1 MKRSAAAWL
10 CAIAILS
17 ATTPVRAHAP
27 LDGVGDF
34 YAGLLHP
41 IIVPTEL
48 LAIAAIGL
56 LLGFCGFK
64 HCHYGIPALCGG
76 LILGLAMGFIDV
88 AEGAGSGLL
97 VGIALVAAATVTAGI
112 GLPVAVAAVLAL
124 VGGFAVG
131 LDAQPETQS
140 FPMAF
145 LTGTATVL
153 SGTVVGLV
161 VAAVVLSRDKF
172 WQEVA
177 VRVAGSW
184 LTASGMLYFSW
195 RLVGPSG

>member
-1 MKRSAAAWL
+1 MGRRAAIWL
-10 CAIAILS
+10 GAIAIL
-17 ATTPVRAHAP
+17 AAIAPARAHAP
-27 LDGVGDF
+27 LDGVGEF

-41 IIVPTEL
+41 IVVPAEL
-48 LAIAAIGL
+48 VAIAAVGL

-64 HCHYGIPALCGG
+64 HCHYGIPALGGG
-76 LILGLAMGFIDV
+76 LILGLAMGFTD
-88 AEGAGSGLL
+88 AAGGTGSGLL
-97 VGIALVAAATVTAGI
+97 FGIALVAAATVTAGI

-131 LDAQPETQS
+131 SDAQPEAQS
-140 FPMAF
+140 FPPALLM
-145 LTGTATVL
+145 GTATAL

-161 VAAVVLSRDKF
+161 VAAVVLSREKF

-184 LTASGMLYFSW
+184 ITASGMLYFSW
-195 RLVGPSG
+195 RLVGPSE